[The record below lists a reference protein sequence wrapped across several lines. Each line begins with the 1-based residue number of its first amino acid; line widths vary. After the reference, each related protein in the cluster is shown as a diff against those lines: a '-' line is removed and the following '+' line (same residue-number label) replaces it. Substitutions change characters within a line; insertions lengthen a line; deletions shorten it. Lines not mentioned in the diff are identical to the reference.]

1 MNISMIVLIL
11 GWVIML
17 EGAFMALPVLTG
29 LLYGETGHAVVYLLT
44 GAVSA
49 LTGFL
54 MKYRKPTNRTFYA
67 REGFAAVA
75 LSWLLM
81 SLIGALP
88 LRITGDIPY
97 YPDALFE
104 VISGF
109 TTTGSSILRDVEALS
124 HANLI
129 WRSFTH
135 WIGGMGVL
143 VFVLAVLPMSGG
155 STMNLMKAESPGPT
169 VGKLVPKVQRTASIL
184 YLIYFVMTVVMIGIL
199 LLGHMPLF
207 DAVCTAFGTAGTG
220 GFGVRGDSIAG
231 YSTFLQNVITV
242 FMLLFGV
249 NFTFYYLLLQKKW
262 KDALKMEEVRVYLAI
277 YVLAVAAITLNLVF
291 SKGPGFSTSLQ
302 QAAFQVSSIMTTTGF
317 ATADFD
323 IWPSFAKTILVGI
336 MFIGACAGSTGG
348 GIKVS
353 RLLLYLRQM
362 KRGLRQQIH
371 PRTVKVIK
379 MEGKGVELNTI
390 RMANVFLISYLLI
403 FAFSVLFVSLDGF
416 SFTTNFTAVAATINN
431 IGPGLEQVGPTAN
444 FADFGLFSKIV
455 LMFDMLA
462 GRLEILPMV
471 LLFHPTTWKR

>member
-17 EGAFMALPVLTG
+17 EGAFMVLPVLTG

-44 GAVSA
+44 GAASA
-49 LTGFL
+49 LAGFL

-88 LRITGDIPY
+88 LRITGDIPF

-262 KDALKMEEVRVYLAI
+262 KDALKMEEVRAYLAI

-291 SKGPGFSTSLQ
+291 SKGPGFPDSLQ

-323 IWPSFAKTILVGI
+323 LWPSFAKTVLVGI

-362 KRGLRQQIH
+362 KRGLRQTIH

-403 FAFSVLFVSLDGF
+403 FAVSVLFVSLDGF

-431 IGPGLEQVGPTAN
+431 IGPGLEHVGPAAN

-462 GRLEILPMV
+462 GRLEVLPMV